1 MNEASI
7 LDIISPIMV
16 GPSSSHTAGA
26 VRIGLLARKIYGE
39 KIKKVIITLYNS
51 YAQTGIGHGSDKG
64 LLAGLLGFSVDNTII
79 KDIFNSIEA
88 SKIKYKFEYEENFA
102 FHPNAVDIKFLGDIE
117 MKISAQSVG
126 GGEVQITKI
135 DDFDVNIN
143 GKFNSIIL
151 VIDDTIG
158 YISKITGIIQKYNV
172 NIASINCERKSKG
185 QNATC
190 CICLDSDIDTNAL
203 KEIEKEIEPKLLRY
217 INKL

>member
-7 LDIISPIMV
+7 LDIISPVMV

-26 VRIGLLARKIYGE
+26 VKIGLLAKNIYGRKI
-39 KIKKVIITLYNS
+39 KDVVITLYNS

-64 LLAGLLGFSVDNTII
+64 ILAGLLGFGVDNIII

-88 SKIKYKFEYEENFA
+88 SKIKYRFEYEENFSY
-102 FHPNAVDIKFLGDIE
+102 HPNAVDIKFSGEVE
-117 MKISAQSVG
+117 MKISAQSIG
-126 GGEVQITKI
+126 GGEVQIVKI

-143 GKFNSIIL
+143 GKYNSIIL

-158 YISKITGIIQKYNV
+158 HISKITSVIQKYNI

-190 CICLDSDIDTNAL
+190 CISLDSEISHSAL
-203 KEIEKEIEPKLLRY
+203 LEIEKETKPKLMRY
-217 INKL
+217 IKKL